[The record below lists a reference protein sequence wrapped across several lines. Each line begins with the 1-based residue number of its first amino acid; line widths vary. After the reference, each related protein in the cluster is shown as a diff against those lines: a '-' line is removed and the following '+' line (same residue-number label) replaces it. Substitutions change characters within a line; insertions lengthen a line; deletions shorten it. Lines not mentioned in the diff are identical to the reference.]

1 MLSSMN
7 PNHLESERVWM
18 LVDGRGVRSDSN
30 CSQTFSIECED
41 FFTWLK
47 KLCHLFE
54 LFSQR
59 GHGPTLG
66 CCVFIT
72 YFFIVYCL
80 FFIVYEFIYYY
91 STFVTRI
98 FFKMFFFSWKT
109 KKTVNKDQKKAEKNS
124 RPPFFLYSRRYNY
137 SDACARWH
145 KTTGSYA
152 CVCVCLWVGRV
163 RGEGRGGGVDALG
176 DNSRGWSPAVS
187 TMCRWLPYSCSYE
200 VQTKATW

>member
-7 PNHLESERVWM
+7 PNHLESERVWI

-66 CCVFIT
+66 CCVFINL
-72 YFFIVYCL
+72 FFYCL
-80 FFIVYEFIYYY
+80 WIYLLLQYVCYKNIFQNVFFFHEKQRKLWTKIRRKQRRIAGLLSFFTADVII
-91 STFVTRI
+91 TLTRVRGDTRQRAVTR
-98 FFKMFFFSWKT
+98 
-109 KKTVNKDQKKAEKNS
+109 V
-124 RPPFFLYSRRYNY
+124 
-137 SDACARWH
+137 
-145 KTTGSYA
+145 
-152 CVCVCLWVGRV
+152 CVCVCEWGGWGARRGSRRFGR
-163 RGEGRGGGVDALG
+163 
-176 DNSRGWSPAVS
+176 
-187 TMCRWLPYSCSYE
+187 
-200 VQTKATW
+200 Q